1 MYECQ
6 LCQQKMCTFLV
17 IEIRLDFIF
26 FKVSKKTN
34 FCLKSFLQSN
44 IHMHLVLKD
53 RNNKS

>member
-26 FKVSKKTN
+26 FKVSKKN
-34 FCLKSFLQSN
+34 KFLFKIISAKQYS
-44 IHMHLVLKD
+44 HAFSVE
-53 RNNKS
+53 RQQQ

>member
-6 LCQQKMCTFLV
+6 LCQQKMHTFLV

-53 RNNKS
+53 SNNKS